1 MVLFFW
7 TLVFLALRLDILKG
21 YSFCLCCDNSSNSN
35 VLEREKPRLQHGLQE
50 KNQQKTNKLCWSSL
64 IAQHNP
70 WEQCPSTPSPS
81 RHHLAEA
88 PVGTGSPAHDFFFF
102 NLRVKGKALEHWK
115 TRLYVRTLNSLHRN
129 IWARGGDEG
138 LLHPLVVYGGTELV
152 HLGHFWYRKR
162 HVESKVRENL
172 LSLNFLQNLDLLN

>member
-1 MVLFFW
+1 MLTAWFAGKKTTKNKQTVLIVPHCPAQPMG
-7 TLVFLALRLDILKG
+7 TVSKHSL
-21 YSFCLCCDNSSNSN
+21 
-35 VLEREKPRLQHGLQE
+35 PLQASPS
-50 KNQQKTNKLCWSSL
+50 WSSCRDRQPCTL
-64 IAQHNP
+64 F
-70 WEQCPSTPSPS
+70 
-81 RHHLAEA
+81 
-88 PVGTGSPAHDFFFF
+88 FFFF

-138 LLHPLVVYGGTELV
+138 LLQPLVVYGGTELV